1 MAAEKASD
9 GPQLENMATTPK
21 KNAENRHM
29 KKITGFLMFIES
41 FAASVDYWAVAAPLI
56 PSTGLQM
63 QGTGRFRVESQAQ

>member
-1 MAAEKASD
+1 MAAERASD

-21 KNAENRHM
+21 NAENRHM
-29 KKITGFLMFIES
+29 KKVTGFLMFIES